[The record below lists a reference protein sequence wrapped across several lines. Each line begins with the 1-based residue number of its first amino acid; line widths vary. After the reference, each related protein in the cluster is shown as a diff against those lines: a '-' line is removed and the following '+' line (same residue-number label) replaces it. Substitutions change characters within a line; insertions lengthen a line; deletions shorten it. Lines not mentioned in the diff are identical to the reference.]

1 MGLLTTHVL
10 DTANGIP
17 APRVKIELYAVT
29 GDGAFSVLNT
39 MLTNDDGRCDSALL
53 EGEAFNVGV
62 YELRFHVGSYFEQ
75 ERKPDMPVFLNVVPV
90 RFQVS
95 DPNEHFHV
103 PLLISPFGY
112 TTYRGS

>member
-29 GDGAFSVLNT
+29 GDGAFSALNT

-53 EGEAFNVGV
+53 EGDAFSVGI

-75 ERKPDMPVFLNVVPV
+75 QRKPDISYAKRKICWEPTI
-90 RFQVS
+90 
-95 DPNEHFHV
+95 D
-103 PLLISPFGY
+103 LIEGLKQTINYFEKILKL
-112 TTYRGS
+112 